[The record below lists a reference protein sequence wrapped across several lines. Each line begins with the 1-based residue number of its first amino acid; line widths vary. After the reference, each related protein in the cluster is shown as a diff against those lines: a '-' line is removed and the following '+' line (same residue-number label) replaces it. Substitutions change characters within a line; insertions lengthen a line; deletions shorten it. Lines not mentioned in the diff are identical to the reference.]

1 MKKMMPLIIRA
12 DANDRIGTGHIMR
25 CIAFGKAWQNRS
37 GHVTFISCCESNNL
51 KKRIANEG
59 FNFVPI
65 KASWPDPS
73 DLILVLEKLSE
84 LKNQASNNVWIVIDG
99 YHFDTYYQS
108 QIKQAGYCLLT
119 VDDNAH
125 LDYYYADVVLN
136 QNINAEHLQYKV
148 ESNTRLLLGLRHVL
162 LRSEFLNS
170 APSKIKI
177 PQVSKRLLVT
187 MGGGDKDNQ
196 TLKVIRAAENAGVD
210 GLEVVVVIGST
221 NPHLQQIQS
230 ECRLADLP
238 VRVVYNAQNMAEL
251 MSWADFAVSAGGS
264 TCWELAFMG
273 LPALVIILADNQQ
286 AVAQG
291 LDKAGAAVNLGWY
304 HALSSRQIAEAL
316 RDIAISV
323 DKRTEMIRLGR
334 NLIDGRGIERILAA
348 MGQNA
353 EFEASV

>member
-12 DANDRIGTGHIMR
+12 DANGRIGTGHIMR

-37 GHVTFISCCESNNL
+37 GHVTFVSCCESNNL
-51 KKRIANEG
+51 KRRIADEG

-73 DLILVLEKLSE
+73 DLTIVLEKLSE
-84 LKNQASNNVWIVIDG
+84 IKNQASSNVWIVIDG
-99 YHFDTYYQS
+99 YHFDTDYQS
-108 QIKQAGYCLLT
+108 HIKQAGYRLLA

-125 LDYYYADVVLN
+125 LDYYYADIVLN
-136 QNINAEHLQYKV
+136 QNINAEHLQYHF

-162 LRSEFLNS
+162 LRPEFLNR

-177 PQVSKRLLVT
+177 PQVSQRLLVT
-187 MGGGDKDNQ
+187 MGGADKHNQ
-196 TLKVIRAAENAGVD
+196 TQKVIRALENAHID
-210 GLEVVVVIGST
+210 GLEVVVVIGSA

-230 ECRLADLP
+230 ESRLADLP
-238 VRVVYNAQNMAEL
+238 VRVVSNAQNMAEL
-251 MSWADFAVSAGGS
+251 MSWADLAVSAGGT

-273 LPALVIILADNQQ
+273 LPALVIILADNQK

-304 HALSSRQIAEAL
+304 HTLSSLQIAEAL
-316 RDIAISV
+316 RDLAV
-323 DKRTEMIRLGR
+323 AMDKRTEMIRRGR
-334 NLIDGRGIERILAA
+334 NLIDGKGIERILAA
-348 MGQNA
+348 MGQDA
-353 EFEASV
+353 EFEAGV